1 MSVVWVVAFGLLGAG
16 ALLCLV
22 RVALGPSLL
31 DRVVATETLLAVITA
46 GLAAYAG
53 LARDPTVAEVLLA
66 VTLLGFTGAVGVSRY
81 VGGML
86 VRSSDD
92 GRDVGLPIAA
102 EERTA
107 AERETGGDRR

>member
-1 MSVVWVVAFGLLGAG
+1 MSVVAVVAFALLGAG

-31 DRVVATETLLAVITA
+31 DRVVATETLLAIVTA
-46 GLAAYAG
+46 GLAAHAA
-53 LARDPTVAEVLLA
+53 LARDTTVAAVLLA

-102 EERTA
+102 EERA
-107 AERETGGDRR
+107 SVERGAGADRR